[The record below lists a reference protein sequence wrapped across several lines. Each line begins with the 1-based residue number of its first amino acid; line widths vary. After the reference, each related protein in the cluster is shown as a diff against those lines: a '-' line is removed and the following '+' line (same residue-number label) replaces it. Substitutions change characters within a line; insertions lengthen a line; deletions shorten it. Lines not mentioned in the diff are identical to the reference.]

1 MLYYDR
7 TGVSAGIDINKTSAW
22 KECHI
27 CHYWYFIDKRFKF
40 QPYVYNDINLSD
52 IAILN
57 ICDVD
62 YCRIIDRIS
71 KSDAVNLLQNAGL
84 TEKKR
89 SNIKIK
95 KINTK

>member
-1 MLYYDR
+1 MLYYDK

-40 QPYVYNDINLSD
+40 QPYVYNDINLCD
-52 IAILN
+52 IGILN